1 MRADN
6 LQLTFADLELMR
18 QGIEMDPVLKQI
30 SAYVDQHPELI
41 DAVNQQL
48 NNRVKKSRTGRPG
61 LTAVQLL
68 LSWIL
73 MRIKNWDYRELAERI
88 RDGITLRLFTHFYSN
103 PVPKHDAFNRGHNR
117 LTPELI
123 RYLNEHLVR
132 AAVQEGLED
141 GRRVVLAELPAIE
154 PVSEWLPDSCEP
166 RS

>member
-61 LTAVQLL
+61 LTRRRPERVRVLPY
-68 LSWIL
+68 LSA
-73 MRIKNWDYRELAERI
+73 RAK
-88 RDGITLRLFTHFYSN
+88 S
-103 PVPKHDAFNRGHNR
+103 AF
-117 LTPELI
+117 
-123 RYLNEHLVR
+123 
-132 AAVQEGLED
+132 
-141 GRRVVLAELPAIE
+141 
-154 PVSEWLPDSCEP
+154 
-166 RS
+166 